1 MLLYFIVKLLQ
12 YRKFSINGYKN
23 VYNFV
28 NIIKIENEKVNYVYC
43 MGGGG
48 KYYLKIKM
56 YD

>member
-28 NIIKIENEKVNYVYC
+28 NIIKIENEKVNFVYC

-48 KYYLKIKM
+48 YYLKIKM